1 MTKDTVN
8 TNESTKSENSNK
20 SNKKEK
26 KNDIEQVENVE
37 IRESSTI
44 SKELMKTPV
53 ILRYKAYER
62 IIGYAMRYASD
73 EMDENDWREVYGIL
87 IGSIEDGKTVVIKDA
102 IPMVVGNRAGVSYEN
117 KQYVDMAQIDE
128 SVYERSIRDE
138 KNDFI
143 VGWWHTHPGFPF
155 RFSDIDHRTQLG
167 YQIPNPYA
175 IGLIFNHCKL
185 RSKDFNLG
193 LAALRLLDPQ
203 RGTWSPVSYID
214 LKIEKEYEEILKE
227 GIKVFEDVKKNMP
240 KVLKAIKYI
249 DNVILQKQLAYLQ
262 RNYGLILVAKDD
274 SLITKNEERFEDDE
288 KFLYEWDPE
297 LFKKSFRI
305 PRFRARI
312 EQEIKKI
319 ESILRDLLEKDE
331 IKKYDKKRSKYSKYI
346 QRILS
351 KPNEIYAKIMK
362 EFSKKI
368 GEIYPFYDFLDTN
381 ERKTLENFESKSYEY
396 NKILES
402 LNSRASFELNKNN

>member
-1 MTKDTVN
+1 MTKDTIN
-8 TNESTKSENSNK
+8 TSENNKSENNDK
-20 SNKKEK
+20 LKKKEEK
-26 KNDIEQVENVE
+26 DEVEQINNVE
-37 IRESSTI
+37 IRNSSML
-44 SKELMKTPV
+44 SRDLMKTPA
-53 ILRYKAYER
+53 ILKYKAYER

-73 EMDENDWREVYGIL
+73 EIDENDWREVYGIL

-102 IPMVVGNRAGVSYEN
+102 IPMVVGNRAGVTYEN

-138 KNDFI
+138 KDDFI
-143 VGWWHTHPGFPF
+143 IGWWHTHPGFPF

-167 YQIPNPYA
+167 YQMPNPYA

-185 RSKDFNLG
+185 RSRDFNLG

-203 RGTWSPVSYID
+203 RGTWSPVGYIE
-214 LKIEKEYEEILKE
+214 LKVDKEYEDILNE
-227 GIKVFEDVKKNMP
+227 GFKIVKDIKRNEP
-240 KVLKAIKYI
+240 RILKAINYI
-249 DNVILQKQLAYLQ
+249 DTVISKKHFAYLQ
-262 RNYGLILVAKDD
+262 RNYGLILIAKDD
-274 SLITKNEERFEDDE
+274 SFITKKGENSEGDDR
-288 KFLYEWDPE
+288 FLYEWDPE
-297 LFKKSFRI
+297 LFKKSFKI

-319 ESILRDLLEKDE
+319 ESVLRESLEKNE
-331 IKKYDKKRSKYSKYI
+331 IKKYEHKRNKYSKYI

-351 KPNEIYAKIMK
+351 KPNEIYIKIMK

-381 ERKTLENFESKSYEY
+381 ERKTLESFESKSYEY
-396 NKILES
+396 NKILET
-402 LNSRASFELNKNN
+402 LNSRASFNLNIE